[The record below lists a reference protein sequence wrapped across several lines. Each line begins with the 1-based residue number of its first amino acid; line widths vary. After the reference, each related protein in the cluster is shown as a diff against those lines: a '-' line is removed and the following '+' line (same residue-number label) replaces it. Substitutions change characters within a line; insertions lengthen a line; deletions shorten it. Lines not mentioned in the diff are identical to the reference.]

1 MFPLITR
8 TEWFFKLHARSN
20 DMVGKV
26 DHHHVG
32 HLLEGGPIGLDDRFE
47 PRSTLG
53 WGEQYASSTK
63 ESQARI

>member
-1 MFPLITR
+1 
-8 TEWFFKLHARSN
+8 
-20 DMVGKV
+20 MVGKV